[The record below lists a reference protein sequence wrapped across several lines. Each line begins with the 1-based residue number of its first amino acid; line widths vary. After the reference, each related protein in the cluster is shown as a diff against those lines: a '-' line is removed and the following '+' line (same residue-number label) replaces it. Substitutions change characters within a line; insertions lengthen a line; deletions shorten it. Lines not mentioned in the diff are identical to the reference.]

1 MIILISLSVRF
12 RGQKYAKADIGK
24 RVTVTGKQE
33 PTRSTRARAEWHE
46 NERGQSRAESGG
58 GDIKKENMEQ
68 EKEGGRGVGLKKR
81 RRQRKRMREREKAG
95 QKKET
100 SREGLL
106 FLSVVARVQESY
118 GGRARFFQK
127 LTFYMVPRP
136 KNMFFMQNFKGFPM
150 P

>member
-1 MIILISLSVRF
+1 MSLSSIHARIDTQTSIHAHTKTHTVNMIILISLSVRF

-81 RRQRKRMREREKAG
+81 
-95 QKKET
+95 
-100 SREGLL
+100 
-106 FLSVVARVQESY
+106 
-118 GGRARFFQK
+118 GR
-127 LTFYMVPRP
+127 
-136 KNMFFMQNFKGFPM
+136 
-150 P
+150 